1 MHSTSTTRVCSM
13 QGTVCSSGAKQA
25 VPNGIVHSARVPRA
39 ASVPRTSVVGRHH
52 LHGHKLRPPT
62 AATAAEAHT
71 TPSSPSAP
79 ANLTSAET
87 ASTIVDITNHAT
99 LSTISED
106 GSPLGTYVT
115 YVLTKDGQLILR
127 LRADAVHTVNLR
139 RDSRCSLFIHPQDL
153 PARLLGRYVAPYL
166 HIGSCC

>member
-1 MHSTSTTRVCSM
+1 MQPAVC
-13 QGTVCSSGAKQA
+13 CSGAKQ
-25 VPNGIVHSARVPRA
+25 VPNGIAHWLPRA
-39 ASVPRTSVVGRHH
+39 ASLPASSAAGRQHRQQY
-52 LHGHKLRPPT
+52 KARPPT
-62 AATAAEAHT
+62 AAAAAEAPT
-71 TPSSPSAP
+71 TSPGEP

-127 LRADAVHTVNLR
+127 LRADAVHTANLQ

-153 PARLLGRYVAPYL
+153 PARLLGRYAT
-166 HIGSCC
+166 

>member
-1 MHSTSTTRVCSM
+1 MCGM
-13 QGTVCSSGAKQA
+13 QGSVSSSGAKQA
-25 VPNGIVHSARVPRA
+25 VTNGIVHCARGPRA
-39 ASVPRTSVVGRHH
+39 ANLPRSSAAGRQHRH
-52 LHGHKLRPPT
+52 SHRPKPPT
-62 AATAAEAHT
+62 AAAAAEAPT

-99 LSTISED
+99 MSTISED

-127 LRADAVHTVNLR
+127 LRADAVHTTNLR

-153 PARLLGRYVAPYL
+153 PARLLGRCVELLKLVA
-166 HIGSCC
+166 